1 MNKKVLNIKLI
12 LLIVSFYPNIQQKN
26 FVDK

>member
-1 MNKKVLNIKLI
+1 MNKKILNINLI
-12 LLIVSFYPNIQQKN
+12 LLIVSFYPHIQQKK

>member
-1 MNKKVLNIKLI
+1 MNKKVYNIK
-12 LLIVSFYPNIQQKN
+12 LIVSFYPHIQQKN

>member
-1 MNKKVLNIKLI
+1 MNKKILNINLI
-12 LLIVSFYPNIQQKN
+12 LLIVSFYPHIQQKN